1 MPPTTPPSQTGD
13 RPASGVDR
21 WIWASGAASVGAAA
35 SCCLESEAFPW
46 LFALAAAATAVAA
59 ARVGWRRDSTLSTQR
74 AVADAVAVRE
84 QERDAAARHAA
95 YWQAIVATMTEGCVT
110 IDARAT
116 VEAINDAALRL
127 FGYTRDEVV
136 GQNVRML
143 MPPAIAAEH
152 DEHLGRYQ
160 RTGERRIIGIGREVV
175 GRRKD
180 GSEFPIDLSVGEGSV
195 GGQLFYTAIL
205 RNLTERKELQSKV
218 AQNERLAAVGEL
230 AAGVAH
236 EVNNP
241 INTIINCAQLIH
253 DGDDPSTNATII
265 AEEGQR
271 IAEIVRDLLQFAR
284 DDRGNAQP
292 TSFADVASRT
302 LRLLGDNWNRHG
314 IKVVVDLA
322 ANLPP
327 AMARPQQLQQVL
339 LNLLMNAKDALAQST
354 KPERTI
360 WLTGHL
366 HDGMVCVS
374 VRDNGPGVPEHLGTR
389 VFEPFVTTKRARG
402 GTGLGLSVS
411 KGIVEGSGGT
421 IELRNM
427 PGEGAEFVVC
437 LPRADV
443 DTAAS

>member
-1 MPPTTPPSQTGD
+1 MGS
-13 RPASGVDR
+13 AS
-21 WIWASGAASVGAAA
+21 
-35 SCCLESEAFPW
+35 FPW
-46 LFALAAAATAVAA
+46 LFAVAAAATAVAA
-59 ARVGWRRDSTLSTQR
+59 ARVGWRRDSAESTQR
-74 AVADAVAVRE
+74 AVADAVATRE
-84 QERDAAARHAA
+84 RERDAAARHAA

-110 IDARAT
+110 IDAGGK

-127 FGYTRDEVV
+127 FGYAREDVV
-136 GQNVRML
+136 GRNVAML

-152 DEHLGRYQ
+152 DGYLGRYL

-175 GRRKD
+175 GKRKD

-195 GGQLFYTAIL
+195 GGQRFFTAVL
-205 RNLTERKELQSKV
+205 RDLTERKELQSKV

-253 DGDDPSTNATII
+253 DGDDPQANATVI

-284 DDRGNAQP
+284 DDRGRAQP
-292 TSFADVASRT
+292 TSLAEVATRT

-314 IKVVVDLA
+314 IKVVVDFA
-322 ANLPP
+322 ANLPQ

-339 LNLLMNAKDALAQST
+339 LNLLMNAKDALAQCER
-354 KPERTI
+354 PERTI

-366 HDGMVCVS
+366 HDGMVCLS
-374 VRDNGPGVPEHLGTR
+374 VRDNGMGVPERLGVR

-421 IELRNM
+421 IELRNK

-437 LPRADV
+437 LPRADAEPP
-443 DTAAS
+443 TA